1 MGATVGG
8 PRPQGELVT
17 VGVTPEP
24 LPISPLDLITAGLS
38 VTGHPSG
45 TSRDIEET
53 LHFALLTGVRAVD
66 SGGAAGQAAEAFE
79 AMNSGKAHYR
89 MVLTV

>member
-1 MGATVGG
+1 M
-8 PRPQGELVT
+8 T

-24 LPISPLDLITAGLS
+24 LPTSPLDLINAGLS

-53 LHFALLTGVRAVD
+53 LHFALLTGVRAVIEERPL
-66 SGGAAGQAAEAFE
+66 AKAAEAFE
-79 AMNSGKAHYR
+79 TMDSGKAHYR
-89 MVLTV
+89 VVLTV

>member
-1 MGATVGG
+1 MAATVGG
-8 PRPQGELVT
+8 LAPEGQLVT

-24 LPISPLDLITAGLS
+24 LPISPLDLINGGFS

-53 LHFALLTGVRAVD
+53 LHFAALTGVRAVIEERPL
-66 SGGAAGQAAEAFE
+66 AQAAEAFE
-79 AMNSGKAHYR
+79 RMNSGQARYR